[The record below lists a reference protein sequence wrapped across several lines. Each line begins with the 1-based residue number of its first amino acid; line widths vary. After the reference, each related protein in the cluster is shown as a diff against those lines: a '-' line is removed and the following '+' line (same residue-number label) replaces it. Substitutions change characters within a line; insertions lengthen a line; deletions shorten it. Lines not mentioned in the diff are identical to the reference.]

1 MSDTQIAAPFYTAR
15 VRRAKASTARLRRRQ
30 RPVTIELSMSES
42 FAVILLLLFS
52 ELVVSRFD
60 ALAKMMID
68 AGVERRAD
76 YGAEAIQ
83 WQWPP

>member
-1 MSDTQIAAPFYTAR
+1 
-15 VRRAKASTARLRRRQ
+15 
-30 RPVTIELSMSES
+30 MSES